1 MLTEFPPP
9 IITRIFSFFNVTFV
23 TFIKQPYIQRIAS
36 DKMVTKVTLFI
47 LFPLLN
53 IPFLGC
59 CVCELARQDLSAVVR
74 IDADCQD

>member
-1 MLTEFPPP
+1 MLTTFPPS
-9 IITRIFSFFNVTFV
+9 INTIIFSFFNVTFV
-23 TFIKQPYIQRIAS
+23 TFIKQPYIQRVAS
-36 DKMVTKVTLFI
+36 DKIITKFTLYI

>member
-1 MLTEFPPP
+1 MLTTFPLP
-9 IITRIFSFFNVTFV
+9 INTRIFSFFNVTFV
-23 TFIKQPYIQRIAS
+23 TFIKQPDIQRIAS
-36 DKMVTKVTLFI
+36 DKMVTKVTLSI